1 MSTGLQRQYSFRS
14 NPPEDHFD
22 GEIFYSNKE
31 ALLMDIPHTSTSL
44 QSAVL
49 SGSHDFAGSLREIGG
64 TSSSTTPTSTAIGP
78 PHNASDWRMDKS
90 RTDTARPQCL
100 QLCGNLIAVFDSI
113 AEKMSDYTTLAS
125 QLPRGFLPLAN
136 DVLGAC
142 RELSSI
148 YTGLS
153 DAASPSQVPPG
164 DVVAAIEK
172 KLRGTQ
178 GHMKNL
184 DQVVTKL
191 LDHERK
197 VAGSRLRRKFGKMF
211 PNDQVEKVKLEASKM
226 REDLKVGS
234 LLLQWKLGSTFTER
248 ELGIGCVSLAAA
260 IQAVT
265 GQPPEGR
272 RHIGSSEVDTP
283 VHRALA
289 AIPHAQPQRI
299 FEEQSG
305 VLRHHPNPLSNLH
318 SSTIDTDK
326 GSSVSHSGRTIT
338 SNEEGSAA
346 RFTMDSISSSNEGRD
361 RYGDKP
367 RMTMELEKSDET
379 MEYALDSL
387 VGDIGTFELD
397 SSKVVHMD
405 SVPSAMPRSR
415 PRTMV
420 DRDKPNNGML
430 LVSAVRAGDYR
441 VLYQLLD
448 RGASP
453 DTGAEIH
460 ALNEAIASR
469 DSESVRLLLLYGA
482 NPNAVDSE
490 GQSPLAI
497 AASKSSLRIIIA
509 LLKYGADPNAV
520 TRGTESPLAIAIS
533 SGNLRFTHAL
543 LMFGANPNQM
553 TASNN
558 TLLIA
563 SISATS
569 SKMLT
574 ELLLNYGV
582 APNEKSR
589 EGKTAL
595 FEAITNGRAD
605 IVESLIQHG
614 ADPNLPGPKHMLW
627 PAVHNPECL
636 RILLAKAANHKKTP
650 GIMEL
655 ATSINSIEAI
665 RILLEA
671 GVDPNAKKDGVY
683 TPLCTA
689 IRDNRADILELLLRN
704 GADPNIPASEY
715 PAFKCITHH
724 REQFLPA
731 LVAAGAKLDTPKG
744 IAETAVSMKNP
755 KVLDWL
761 LKSGVD
767 PNDRCPAGRTPLTT
781 AIRENNME
789 MVNMLLAHG
798 ANPNVRGQDWP
809 VCMAV
814 RYPPILERI
823 LAALQEP
830 RAFKGVME
838 RAVEANQLASVKLL
852 RSAGVS
858 VEDRNGGVFS
868 PLTTAIRE
876 RRTDIVAYLIGE
888 GGADVNAP
896 GEHLPLVKALRR
908 CQTVHTEIIDMLLE
922 KGADPNKM
930 YRGWN
935 GIMQALENGDLEILK
950 KLATAAGVDLEVRDE
965 LDRTVIE
972 IAQSRKWEEAVSI
985 LLSSK
990 STGHHK

>member
-1 MSTGLQRQYSFRS
+1 
-14 NPPEDHFD
+14 
-22 GEIFYSNKE
+22 
-31 ALLMDIPHTSTSL
+31 MDIPHTSTSL
-44 QSAVL
+44 QSAVF
-49 SGSHDFAGSLREIGG
+49 SASHDFAGSLREIGG

-78 PHNASDWRMDKS
+78 PHDLSAWKMDKS
-90 RTDTARPQCL
+90 GTDTARPQCL
-100 QLCGNLIAVFDSI
+100 KLCSDLISVYDSI
-113 AEKMSDYTTLAS
+113 AEKMSDYTTLAT

-153 DAASPSQVPPG
+153 DAASPSQTLPG
-164 DVVAAIEK
+164 DVIAAIEK
-172 KLRGTQ
+172 KLRGAQ
-178 GHMKNL
+178 GHIKIL

-191 LDHERK
+191 LDHEHK

-211 PNDQVEKVKLEASKM
+211 PNDHVEKVKLEATKT

-248 ELGIGCVSLAAA
+248 ELGIGCISLAAA
-260 IQAVT
+260 IQTVT

-272 RHIGSSEVDTP
+272 KHLGSPAVDEL
-283 VHRALA
+283 VHRALPS
-289 AIPHAQPQRI
+289 IPDVQSQRI
-299 FEEQSG
+299 FEEQSSD
-305 VLRHHPNPLSNLH
+305 LRHHPTPLSNPH

-326 GSSVSHSGRTIT
+326 GSSVSHSSLNGHSGRTFG
-338 SNEEGSAA
+338 SNENGSAA
-346 RFTMDSISSSNEGRD
+346 IYTMDSISSSNEGRD

-367 RMTMELEKSDET
+367 RMTIELEKSDET

-387 VGDIGTFELD
+387 AGDIGALELD

-420 DRDKPNNGML
+420 DRDKPDNGTL

-453 DTGAEIH
+453 DTGTEIH

-497 AASKSSLRIIIA
+497 AASKSSLRITIA
-509 LLKYGADPNAV
+509 LLKYGADPNAL
-520 TRGTESPLAIAIS
+520 TRGTQSPLAIAIS
-533 SGNLRFTHAL
+533 SGDLRFTHAL

-553 TASNN
+553 TASHN

-563 SISATS
+563 SISARS

-574 ELLLNYGV
+574 DLLLNYGA

-605 IVESLIQHG
+605 IVDSLIQHG

-636 RILLAKAANHKKTP
+636 RILLAKAADHKKTS

-744 IAETAVSMKNP
+744 IAETAVSMKSP
-755 KVLDWL
+755 KVLGWL
-761 LKSGVD
+761 LKAGVD

-781 AIRENNME
+781 AIRENNID

-838 RAVEANQLASVKLL
+838 RAVEANQLASVRLL
-852 RSAGVS
+852 RAAGVS

-876 RRTDIVAYLIGE
+876 RRPDIVAYLIGE
-888 GGADVNAP
+888 GGADVNSP
-896 GEHLPLVKALRR
+896 GEHLPIVKALRR
-908 CQTVHTEIIDMLLE
+908 CQTVHSEIIDMLLE

-935 GIMQALENGDLEILK
+935 GIMQALENGDVDMLR

-972 IAQSRKWEEAVSI
+972 IAQSRKWEEAVAI
-985 LLSSK
+985 LLSSNPM
-990 STGHHK
+990 GHHR